1 MTGGNYNTTVLAQTF
16 YLEYF
21 IYGNTGKAMAA
32 VVILIAAII
41 PVMFYQVRHYRKFE
55 AAR

>member
-1 MTGGNYNTTVLAQTF
+1 
-16 YLEYF
+16 
-21 IYGNTGKAMAA
+21 MAA
-32 VVILIAAII
+32 VVILILAAII

>member
-1 MTGGNYNTTVLAQTF
+1 
-16 YLEYF
+16 
-21 IYGNTGKAMAA
+21 
-32 VVILIAAII
+32 VILILAII